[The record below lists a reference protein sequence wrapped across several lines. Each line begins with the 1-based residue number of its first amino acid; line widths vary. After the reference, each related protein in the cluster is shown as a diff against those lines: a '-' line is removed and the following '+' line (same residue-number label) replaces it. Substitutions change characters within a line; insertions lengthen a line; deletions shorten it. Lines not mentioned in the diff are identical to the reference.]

1 MQQLIKPG
9 ANSWRVVPKLCAL
22 ALGLGLLASLSG
34 CAEKTIA
41 VSVAGYNHIK
51 DESIAGFS
59 VNGSSGHNISPEGGG
74 GTQMCCVSIPKRWRP
89 GLKATVTWEYGYS
102 SRDPVPPFPPQEAT
116 VDIPEYTPENLG
128 NVQVH
133 FYPNRRI
140 KVVVSK
146 YGLGHPKHPL
156 PQEDWAPWTLD
167 ENVVRNERELAE
179 EQRKK

>member
-9 ANSWRVVPKLCAL
+9 ANSWRVVPKLGAL
-22 ALGLGLLASLSG
+22 ALGLGLLVSLSG
-34 CAEKTIA
+34 CAKEMIP
-41 VSVAGYNHIK
+41 VSVTGYNHIQ
-51 DESIAGFS
+51 DESIMNFS
-59 VNGSSGHNISPEGGG
+59 VNGGSGGNLAPASANEGG
-74 GTQMCCVSIPKRWRP
+74 MCCVSIPERWRP
-89 GLKATVTWEYGYS
+89 GMKATVTWEYGYS
-102 SRDPVPPFPPQEAT
+102 SRDPVPPFPPQEAV

-128 NVQVH
+128 RIQVH
-133 FYPNRRI
+133 FYPNHRI